1 MTLAVE
7 TVDIPANSCITART
21 TEMTQTHTTTGCNQ
35 YNYTV
40 WSDKTERKLYLSTE
54 GIPEILFVELLPCP
68 VGFSLQSHLQG
79 CHCNSVGL

>member
-7 TVDIPANSCITART
+7 TVDIPANGCITTRA

-40 WSDKTERKLYLSTE
+40 WSDKTECELYLSTE

-68 VGFSLQSHLQG
+68 VEFSLQSHLQG